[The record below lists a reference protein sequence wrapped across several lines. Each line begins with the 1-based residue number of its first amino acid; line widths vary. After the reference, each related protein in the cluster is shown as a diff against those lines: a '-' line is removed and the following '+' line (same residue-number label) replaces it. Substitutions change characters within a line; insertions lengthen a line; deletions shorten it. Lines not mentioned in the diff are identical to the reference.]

1 MAGRVIGMND
11 LQQQQFKRK
20 VRHAISEID
29 AMKAHLAEVRV
40 CCTELASAMREF
52 REQSQQAQL
61 DAMKRCDRQR
71 LRQQLKI
78 VAN

>member
-20 VRHAISEID
+20 IRHAISEID
-29 AMKAHLAEVRV
+29 AMKAHLTEVRI
-40 CCTELASAMREF
+40 CCIALASAMREF

-61 DAMKRCDRQR
+61 EAIKRGDRQR
-71 LRQQLKI
+71 LRQQLK
-78 VAN
+78 VVS